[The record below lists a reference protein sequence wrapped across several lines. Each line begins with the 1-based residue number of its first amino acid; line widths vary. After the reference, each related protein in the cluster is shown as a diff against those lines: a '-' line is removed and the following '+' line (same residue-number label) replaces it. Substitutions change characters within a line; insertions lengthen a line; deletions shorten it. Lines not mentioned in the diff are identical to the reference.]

1 MGVEKEI
8 EHVEER
14 GGGGEGSGQRRD
26 VKRSNFEVFFSF
38 TFLLLYRNLNVEMK
52 GCSSRS
58 KKKGRKRKKK

>member
-26 VKRSNFEVFFSF
+26 VKRSNFEVFFF
-38 TFLLLYRNLNVEMK
+38 FYIFIAVQKLKCRDEGV
-52 GCSSRS
+52 
-58 KKKGRKRKKK
+58 